1 MTFPRSIAL
10 LSLAVALTPLLGCPR
25 KRTEEPAGKGASVP
39 GSRIASFADVRFR
52 PYAVVD
58 RQQGGMIAGT
68 FSVPQD
74 WTAASDVK
82 WDMTAAN
89 YPVQM
94 SARMSA
100 PDGSAWVETFPTE
113 LFDWVQPEYQRTRPG
128 TRNFGMIYYPHI
140 NVETA
145 MRQFVI
151 ARYRGKAQDLQI
163 VGFRSIPNLAS
174 ALGKPPVKGD
184 SLAARIRYKSAGH
197 TVDEELFCILTVD
210 NPVAS
215 HSPVGTGYEHHRVL
229 GYVHSMGAW
238 DGKLDGLHPLLGFIA
253 ASFNPN
259 PAWEAT
265 VAQVG
270 RQIGDRF
277 NRQLARGYRQI
288 AAAGARSRQIS
299 ANNDAFLARMDA
311 QRAASNQ
318 ASEQRRQAA
327 NSAGGEYDKAN
338 DGFDQ
343 YIRGTEKMADPY
355 WGTSE
360 RSYNSQYHWTDG
372 YGNYHDSNDPTFDP
386 NKHSNVN
393 WQQMQPAK

>member
-1 MTFPRSIAL
+1 MAL

-25 KRTEEPAGKGASVP
+25 KRAEDATEKAPSAATSRSAAFAG
-39 GSRIASFADVRFR
+39 VRFGT
-52 PYAVVD
+52 YTVVD
-58 RQQGGMIAGT
+58 KQQGGMVAGT

-74 WTAASDVK
+74 WTAVSAVK

-89 YPVQM
+89 GPAQL
-94 SARMSA
+94 SARLSA
-100 PDGSAWVETFPTE
+100 PDGSAWVEAFPFE
-113 LFDWVQPEYQRTRPG
+113 VFDWVQPEYQRTRPG

-145 MRQFVI
+145 MRKFVI
-151 ARYRGKAQDLQI
+151 ERYRGKAQELQI
-163 VGFRSIPNLAS
+163 VGFRAIPNLAN
-174 ALGKPPVKGD
+174 ALGKPPIKGD
-184 SLAARIRYKSAGH
+184 SLAARIRYKSDGH
-197 TVDEELFCILTVD
+197 TVDEELFGILTVD

-229 GYVHSMGAW
+229 GYVHSMGAL

-259 PAWEAT
+259 PAWQALQ
-265 VAQVG
+265 AQVSQ
-270 RQIGDRF
+270 QIGDRF

-299 ANNDAFLARMDA
+299 ANNDAFLARIDA
-311 QRAASNQ
+311 QRVGSNQ

-327 NSAGGEYDKAN
+327 NSTGGDYDKSN

-372 YGNYHDSNDPTFDP
+372 YGNYQDSNDATFDP